1 MSAYSTALPH
11 KDNAS
16 VDDLELSQCT
26 LVQSLRLSHA
36 LEYGNGGLRWLICE
50 LRNDAADMFGD
61 VSWVICCVCVVAPG
75 EDRTCARAALRE
87 LYVYWLLSM
96 LRSALGGQAT
106 PCAPTALASCA
117 KVGTRALGC
126 VGRRVRFRACCVA
139 PRCCECSSHTI
150 QNSILLQDYRP
161 DSGQQNLVMLRC
173 APRQVFAARRHRN
186 V

>member
-36 LEYGNGGLRWLICE
+36 LVYGNGGLRWLICE

-87 LYVYWLLSM
+87 LYVYWLRSM
-96 LRSALGGQAT
+96 LRSALGGQRR
-106 PCAPTALASCA
+106 
-117 KVGTRALGC
+117 TR
-126 VGRRVRFRACCVA
+126 
-139 PRCCECSSHTI
+139 
-150 QNSILLQDYRP
+150 
-161 DSGQQNLVMLRC
+161 QQ
-173 APRQVFAARRHRN
+173 P
-186 V
+186 

>member
-61 VSWVICCVCVVAPG
+61 APRVICCVSVVAPG
-75 EDRTCARAALRE
+75 EDRTCTRAALRE
-87 LYVYWLLSM
+87 LCLYWLLFM
-96 LRSALGGQAT
+96 RRGALEGQRR
-106 PCAPTALASCA
+106 
-117 KVGTRALGC
+117 TREQ
-126 VGRRVRFRACCVA
+126 
-139 PRCCECSSHTI
+139 P
-150 QNSILLQDYRP
+150 
-161 DSGQQNLVMLRC
+161 
-173 APRQVFAARRHRN
+173 
-186 V
+186 